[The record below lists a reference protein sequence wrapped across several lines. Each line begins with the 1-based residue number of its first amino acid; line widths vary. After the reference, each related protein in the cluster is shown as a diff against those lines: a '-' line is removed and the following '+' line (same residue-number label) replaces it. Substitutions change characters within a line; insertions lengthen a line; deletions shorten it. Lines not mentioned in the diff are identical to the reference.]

1 MANPDNN
8 CVYLAMTRRQAK
20 KNIWP
25 ILKVLNRKFNLNL
38 DFNETDLEVRLTNG
52 SFIMLVGCDDSRQ
65 VDKLRGNHYE
75 LVVVDEAASFGIS
88 LDNLIDDVIGPALL
102 DNDGTFAMIG
112 TPGAACV
119 GPFHDVTNI
128 GKDGWSVHKWTVFDN
143 VNLPK
148 AKAGIEHLK
157 QIRGWDDNDPT
168 YLREYCGRWVR
179 DANSLVYSFT
189 VANVVDQLP
198 KFEHH
203 VLGVDLGFDDATA
216 LSVVSWNDR
225 EKVAYIHDSTKES
238 GCVVSEVADKIT
250 SYTRR
255 YAFDR
260 IVVDQGGLG
269 KMIVQELSQR
279 YQLPLHAAEKSDKA
293 GMIKF
298 MNSDL
303 KSGRVKVLAGD
314 DWTKEAQILQWD
326 ETHRREDGRFQN
338 HVTDCVLYAYRESRH
353 WLSREEIAPP
363 KSGTSE
369 FYAKLESDLE
379 NLLVKRI
386 KSCQN
391 EDLASEIDTLEERY
405 G

>member
-1 MANPDNN
+1 
-8 CVYLAMTRRQAK
+8 
-20 KNIWP
+20 
-25 ILKVLNRKFNLNL
+25 
-38 DFNETDLEVRLTNG
+38 
-52 SFIMLVGCDDSRQ
+52 ML
-65 VDKLRGNHYE
+65 LRY
-75 LVVVDEAASFGIS
+75 
-88 LDNLIDDVIGPALL
+88 
-102 DNDGTFAMIG
+102 
-112 TPGAACV
+112 
-119 GPFHDVTNI
+119 
-128 GKDGWSVHKWTVFDN
+128 
-143 VNLPK
+143 
-148 AKAGIEHLK
+148 
-157 QIRGWDDNDPT
+157 R
-168 YLREYCGRWVR
+168 
-179 DANSLVYSFT
+179 
-189 VANVVDQLP
+189 
-198 KFEHH
+198 
-203 VLGVDLGFDDATA
+203 
-216 LSVVSWNDR
+216 
-225 EKVAYIHDSTKES
+225 S

-326 ETHRREDGRFQN
+326 ETHRHEDGRFQN

-379 NLLVKRI
+379 NSLVKRI